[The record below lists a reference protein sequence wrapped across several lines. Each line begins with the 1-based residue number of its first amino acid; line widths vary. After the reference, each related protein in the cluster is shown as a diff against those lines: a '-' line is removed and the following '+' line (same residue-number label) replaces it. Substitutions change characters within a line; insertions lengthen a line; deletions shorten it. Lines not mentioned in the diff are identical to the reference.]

1 MSSERELPEE
11 IDPDIFLAYDFSGI
25 EADNQRY
32 RLALESIEI
41 GVFEYYPPIDHF
53 EANYIWYQLTG
64 IKRGDGLAAILGN
77 IPAEKH
83 QEILDVL
90 GKSERDGR
98 LTFTSRYYHPE
109 KGERWISATGFV
121 TSHNG
126 TPQSPLHFSGTL
138 IDVTEWKNIQENLVE
153 SENIRQTA
161 FDRLPIGLLVIDAVT
176 KTIDLVNPFGA
187 NMLGLPAREII
198 GKRCHHFLC
207 PAPEGFCPVCDLG
220 QEINGMERTIIRSD
234 GDILHV
240 LKSVIRITT
249 DKKEKL
255 LECFFDITSQKKIE
269 EELRSVT
276 DRLTLATQAGGVGI
290 WDYDIAKET
299 EDWDDQM
306 YRLYA
311 ATRDEFPSGDMA
323 WQKRIHPD
331 DNDFQNR
338 EIERAITGARDYDSE
353 FRIVWPDGSVHTIRA
368 MAMLQTDRAGRATHL
383 IGTNWDITKQ
393 KETESELIRT
403 NLHLETASIQANRL
417 MVEAESANVAKS
429 AFLATISHE
438 IRTPMNGVIGMA
450 GLLLDTE
457 LTPEQRQ
464 YAQLLKSS
472 GETLLSLINDVLDFS
487 KMEARKL
494 QLDDSDFCLPQ
505 MISTTVSMMEIHAT
519 GKCLELKAIIDSSV
533 PAVVCGDENRL
544 RQILV
549 NLIGNAI
556 KFTDTGGITVKIGL
570 ESETE
575 EHFTVR
581 FAIIDT
587 GIGIPPEKQKQLFM
601 PFTQLDS
608 TSTRR
613 YGGTGLGL
621 AISRQLTEL
630 MGGKI
635 GVISDGKNGT
645 IFWFTILFNRPKGNL
660 AETAPGSGSEAK
672 GNAEKRESESDI
684 SAILKNSN
692 VAGTVTESAAD
703 DSAPTE
709 VLLAEDNATNQFIAV
724 KLLEKFGCR
733 IDVVDN
739 GIEAVNAAKTKRYDL
754 IFMDCQM
761 PEMDGYEATKKIR
774 ELEELPGR
782 EERIPIIA
790 MTAHA
795 LSGDRGKCLDAGMDD
810 YLAKPILPDSLG
822 AAIKKWKRRRLP
834 QASHDTSA
842 IFDRRAFFSRIM
854 NDDTLARSVIAA
866 FLEDI
871 PAQIEFLGA
880 SAERKDWAAAER
892 FAHRIRGA
900 SANLSCNELSLRAAE
915 CETAAQRLDGKKV
928 EDGSERLREAFRA
941 VREVLEALQ

>member
-1 MSSERELPEE
+1 MIGDRDSPEE
-11 IDPDIFLAYDFSGI
+11 IDPDFFLAYDFSGI

-32 RLALESIEI
+32 RLALESINI
-41 GVFEYYPPIDHF
+41 GVFEYYPSIDHF

-64 IKRGDGLAAILGN
+64 LKRGDGLKGLLANL
-77 IPAEKH
+77 PAERH
-83 QEILDVL
+83 QEVLDIF
-90 GKSERDGR
+90 GKSEPGGR
-98 LTFTSRYYHPE
+98 LAFTSKYNHPD
-109 KGERWISATGFV
+109 KGERWISATWFV
-121 TSHNG
+121 TSQNG

-138 IDVTEWKNIQENLVE
+138 IDITEWKKLEENFVEKETIQN
-153 SENIRQTA
+153 TA
-161 FDRLPIGLLVIDAVT
+161 FDELPIGLLVIDSAS
-176 KTIDLVNPFGA
+176 KRIELVNPFGA
-187 NMLGLPAREII
+187 NMLGLPTSEIV

-220 QEINGMERTIIRSD
+220 QEISGMERTIIRSD
-234 GDILHV
+234 GNIVHV
-240 LKSVIRITT
+240 LKSVIRIATG
-249 DKKEKL
+249 KKEKL
-255 LECFFDITSQKKIE
+255 LECFFDITNQKKTE

-276 DRLTLATQAGGVGI
+276 DRLTLAARAGGVGI
-290 WDYDIAKET
+290 WDLDLLNGM

-306 YRLYA
+306 YRLYS
-311 ATRDEFPSGDMA
+311 ATREEFPRGDMA
-323 WQKRIHPD
+323 WQSRIHPD
-331 DNDFQNR
+331 DKDFQNR
-338 EIERAITGARDYDSE
+338 EIERAVAGERNYDSE
-353 FRIVWPDGSVHTIRA
+353 FRIVWPDGSTHTIRA
-368 MAMLQTDRAGRATHL
+368 MAMLQTDRAGKPTHL

-487 KMEARKL
+487 KMEAKKI
-494 QLDDSDFCLPQ
+494 QLDDSDFSLPQ
-505 MISTTVSMMEIHAT
+505 MISTTVSMMEIHAA
-519 GKCLELKAIIDSSV
+519 GKSLELKSVLDSSV
-533 PAVVCGDENRL
+533 PAVVRGDENRL
-544 RQILV
+544 RQILM

-556 KFTDTGGITVKIGL
+556 KFTDAGGITVKTGL
-570 ESETE
+570 ENETN
-575 EHFTVR
+575 EHLFVR

-635 GVISDGKNGT
+635 GVISDGRTGT
-645 IFWFTILFNRPKGNL
+645 IFWFTIRFNQPARSGDDGSDGFL
-660 AETAPGSGSEAK
+660 TRTEADRTEAATAEASEDA
-672 GNAEKRESESDI
+672 SE
-684 SAILKNSN
+684 
-692 VAGTVTESAAD
+692 E
-703 DSAPTE
+703 DSPPLE
-709 VLLAEDNATNQFIAV
+709 VLLAEDNATNQFIA
-724 KLLEKFGCR
+724 KKILEKIGCR
-733 IDVVDN
+733 VDIADN
-739 GIEAVNAAKTKRYDL
+739 GIEAVNAVKTKRYDL
-754 IFMDCQM
+754 VFMDCQM

-774 ELEELPGR
+774 ELKDLPGR
-782 EERIPIIA
+782 DDWIPIIA

-795 LSGDRGKCLDAGMDD
+795 LSGDREKCLTAGMDD
-810 YLAKPILPDSLG
+810 YLVKPILPDSIA
-822 AAIKKWKRRRLP
+822 AAIRKWKRK
-834 QASHDTSA
+834 QIAQSHGDRTE
-842 IFDRRAFFSRIM
+842 IFDRRSFFSRIM
-854 NDDTLARSVIAA
+854 NDVALARAVITA

-871 PAQIEFLGA
+871 PAQIELLGK
-880 SAERKDWAAAER
+880 SIEQNDMPSAER

-900 SANLSCNELSLRAAE
+900 AANLSCNEISRIARE
-915 CETAAQRLDGKKV
+915 CEIAAHDKKAGETRDSRKRL
-928 EDGSERLREAFRA
+928 EESFRSA
-941 VREVLEALQ
+941 SKILEALL